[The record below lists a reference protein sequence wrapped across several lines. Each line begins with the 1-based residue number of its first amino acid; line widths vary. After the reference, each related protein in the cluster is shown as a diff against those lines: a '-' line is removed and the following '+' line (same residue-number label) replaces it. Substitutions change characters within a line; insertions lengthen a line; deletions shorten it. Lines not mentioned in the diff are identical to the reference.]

1 MALVIADRV
10 RETTSST
17 GTGTITLGGPFS
29 GFQPFSVIGN
39 ANTTYYAII
48 DSAAGSWEVGLGTY
62 TSLGNTLSRNTVLSS
77 SNSGSLVN
85 FGAGLKDVI
94 CTQPSARAVYLD
106 SATNATIPGL
116 TLSGLT
122 ASTALALDASKQAV
136 SVTNTGSGNNVLA
149 TSPTLVTPA
158 LGTPSA
164 VILTNATGL
173 PISTGVSGLG
183 AGVATFLATPSSAN
197 LAAAVTGETGTGALV
212 FATSPTL
219 VTPALG
225 TPASGVVTNLTGT
238 ASINING
245 TVGATTANTGAFTT
259 LSASSA
265 ASFAAGTASLPSITR
280 TGDTNT
286 GIFFP
291 AADTIAFT
299 EGGVE
304 AMRITS
310 AGNVFIGNGETAAT
324 PANGIFSATGGTGT
338 DIAGASLTLRGGAS
352 TGSGAGGPIVF
363 STAAAGASGTTVRS
377 ATERMRITSAGNVGI
392 GTNSPGNP
400 LVAASNA
407 ANSKIEIQNTSTGA
421 TTEKTAAIQFSGTD
435 TIGTL
440 KESGGIFVAPAD
452 NNYVGTNMVF
462 FTRASDSV
470 LERMRIDS
478 GGNVLVGKTV
488 TEISSVGWQLT
499 PVAGGAS
506 SHVITI
512 STGTNEAFIWNNTST
527 AGNARVDFRA
537 ANVSKGNI
545 QWNNTN
551 TAYNTTS
558 DYRLKNT
565 VAPMTGALAK
575 VAALKPVTY
584 KWNADDSQS
593 QGFIAHELQAV
604 VPECVTGEKDAVDAE
619 GKPQYQGID
628 TSFLVATLTAAIQEQ
643 QAIITALTARVEA
656 LEGAQP

>member
-48 DSAAGSWEVGLGTY
+48 DPVAGSWEVGLGTY

-122 ASTALALDASKQAV
+122 ASTALALNASKQAV

-164 VILTNATGL
+164 VTLTNATGL

-197 LAAAVTGETGTGALV
+197 LAAAVTNETGTGALV
-212 FATSPTL
+212 FANSPTF

-304 AMRITS
+304 RMRITS
-310 AGNVFIGNGETAAT
+310 AGNVFIGNGVTAAT
-324 PANGIFSATGGTGT
+324 PANGVFSATGGTGT
-338 DIAGASLTLRGGAS
+338 NIAGASLTLRGGAS

-363 STAAAGASGTTVRS
+363 STAAAGASGTTVRA
-377 ATERMRITSAGNVGI
+377 ATERMRIDSAGNVGI
-392 GTNSPGNP
+392 GTSSPSDFLTLNKAG
-400 LVAASNA
+400 ASNIFQRITNG
-407 ANSKIEIQNTSTGA
+407 ANTLGMYIGLDTLGQANIYQEGNLPLLFA
-421 TTEKTAAIQFSGTD
+421 TNDTE
-435 TIGTL
+435 
-440 KESGGIFVAPAD
+440 
-452 NNYVGTNMVF
+452 
-462 FTRASDSV
+462 RA
-470 LERMRIDS
+470 RIDS
-478 GGNVLVGKTV
+478 SGNLLVGT
-488 TEISSVGWQLT
+488 TT
-499 PVAGGAS
+499 PLSTSTHSFVNGGGAPLTLRNS
-506 SHVITI
+506 ASAAGRYWFNGPDGSGNFIIYNDNNVGQFMAYG
-512 STGTNEAFIWNNTST
+512 GTSWNAF
-527 AGNARVDFRA
+527 
-537 ANVSKGNI
+537 
-545 QWNNTN
+545 
-551 TAYNTTS
+551 S
-558 DYRLKNT
+558 DERLKTPLVPFQNAVQKICT
-565 VAPMTGALAK
+565 LRAGTGRF
-575 VAALKPVTY
+575 LKDKEDV
-584 KWNADDSQS
+584 SR
-593 QGFIAHELQAV
+593 
-604 VPECVTGEKDAVDAE
+604 
-619 GKPQYQGID
+619 
-628 TSFLVATLTAAIQEQ
+628 SFLVAQDVQKVLPEAVTVQQDEMGTLGLAYTDLIPLLTAAIQEQ